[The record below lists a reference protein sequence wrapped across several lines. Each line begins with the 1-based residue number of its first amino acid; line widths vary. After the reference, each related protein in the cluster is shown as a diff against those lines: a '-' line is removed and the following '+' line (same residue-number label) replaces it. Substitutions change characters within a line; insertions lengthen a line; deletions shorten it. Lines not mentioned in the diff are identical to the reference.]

1 MLEWFRSGLH
11 KLARRWNERMQPG
24 ENVLKQAQ
32 EDSNRARRLASDTK
46 NRLRK
51 QP

>member
-1 MLEWFRSGLH
+1 MGLH
-11 KLARRWNERMQPG
+11 KLARHWNGRMQPG
-24 ENVLKQAQ
+24 DSVLKQAQ
-32 EDSNRARRLASDTK
+32 EDAKRARRLASDTK